1 MCEKAWRWVHRVTRP
16 VDSKGPQ
23 REESATFMGRIVGLL
38 VLGLALAMG
47 GFNNSALFW
56 LGIVGL
62 MVFVAT
68 SFVGAINATVHP
80 IEQQIGDDP
89 TSSHPARVRL
99 GRPRPM
105 RVRGPVRSSPWVG
118 GRGGKHRRSSHR

>member
-1 MCEKAWRWVHRVTRP
+1 MCENAWRWVHRVTRP

-38 VLGLALAMG
+38 VLGLALAMV
-47 GFNNSALFW
+47 GFGSSALFW

-62 MVFVAT
+62 VMFVAT
-68 SFVGAINATVHP
+68 GFVGAINATVHP
-80 IEQQIGDDP
+80 VEQQVGDGLM
-89 TSSHPARVRL
+89 SSHPARVRL

-105 RVRGPVRSSPWVG
+105 RVRGPVTRRPGVG
-118 GRGGKHRRSSHR
+118 GLGGKHRRSSHR